1 MYLTEP
7 RLTDIVKKQ
16 FLHKFNAYTGVFN
29 SLLVMQLIG
38 IFFGFGTGGGGS
50 GDGNT
55 LIIDYS
61 FSTGDMPVIFTLL
74 WAFSM
79 GILVTTLA
87 YRNDAFSLVSNRLS
101 HNISSFLFLL
111 FASVIAGI
119 LATLAGSIIKF
130 ISSFQSYLFFTDTS
144 GLFSSPT
151 DFFIRILTS
160 VLYTALFA
168 SLGYVVGSFIQRSK
182 FVLPLLI
189 TAIFAFPLLRLNIGG
204 LDLIAKIVA
213 FFGTETSLLL
223 FLMKIIVTVS
233 ILFAISIGVTTKTE
247 VRK

>member
-7 RLTDIVKKQ
+7 QLTDIVKKQ
-16 FLHKFNAYTGVFN
+16 FLHKLKAYIGVFS

-38 IFFGFGTGGGGS
+38 IILGFGTGSGGS
-50 GDGNT
+50 SSGGALTVN
-55 LIIDYS
+55 YS
-61 FSTGDMPVIFTLL
+61 FLTGDVPVIFTLL
-74 WAFSM
+74 WAFSI

-87 YRNDAFSLVSNRLS
+87 YRNDAFSFVSNRLS

-111 FASVIAGI
+111 FASVIAGT

-130 ISSFQSYLFFTDTS
+130 ISSFQSNPLFAETS
-144 GLFSSPT
+144 VLSSSPA
-151 DFFIRILTS
+151 DFFIMTLTS
-160 VLYTALFA
+160 VLYTVLLA

-182 FVLPLLI
+182 FVLPILI
-189 TAIFAFPLLRLNIGG
+189 AAIFVIPLLQLNTGG
-204 LDLIAKIVA
+204 QDMIANIVA

-223 FLMKIIVTVS
+223 FLIKIIVTIS
-233 ILFAISIGVTTKTE
+233 LFFAISIGVTTKTE

>member
-7 RLTDIVKKQ
+7 LLTDVVKKQ
-16 FLHKFNAYTGVFN
+16 FLHKLKAYTGVFN

-38 IFFGFGTGGGGS
+38 IILGFGTSSGGS
-50 GDGNT
+50 SSGGT
-55 LIIDYS
+55 LTVNYS
-61 FSTGDMPVIFTLL
+61 FLTGDVPVIFTLL

-87 YRNDAFSLVSNRLS
+87 YRNDAFSFVSNRLS

-111 FASVIAGI
+111 FASVIAGT
-119 LATLAGSIIKF
+119 LATLAGSIIKL
-130 ISSFQSYLFFTDTS
+130 ISSFQSDPLFAETS
-144 GLFSSPT
+144 GLFSSPA
-151 DFFIRILTS
+151 DFFIMTSTS

-168 SLGYVVGSFIQRSK
+168 SMGYVVGSFIQRSK

-189 TAIFAFPLLRLNIGG
+189 AAIFVIPLLQLNMRGQ
-204 LDLIAKIVA
+204 DLIANSVA

-223 FLMKIIVTVS
+223 FLLKIIVTIS

>member
-7 RLTDIVKKQ
+7 QLTDIVKKQ
-16 FLHKFNAYTGVFN
+16 FFHKLKAYIGVFS

-38 IFFGFGTGGGGS
+38 IVLGFGTGSGGS
-50 GDGNT
+50 SSGGT
-55 LIIDYS
+55 LTVNYS
-61 FSTGDMPVIFTLL
+61 FLTGDMPVIFTLL

-87 YRNDAFSLVSNRLS
+87 YRNDAFSFVSNRLS
-101 HNISSFLFLL
+101 HNISSILFLL
-111 FASVIAGI
+111 FASVIAGT

-130 ISSFQSYLFFTDTS
+130 ISSFQSNPLFAEAS
-144 GLFSSPT
+144 GLFSSPA
-151 DFFIRILTS
+151 DFFIMILTS
-160 VLYTALFA
+160 VLYTVLFA

-189 TAIFAFPLLRLNIGG
+189 AAIFVIPLLQLNTGG
-204 LDLIAKIVA
+204 QDLIANIVA

-223 FLMKIIVTVS
+223 FLIKIIVTIS

>member
-7 RLTDIVKKQ
+7 SLNDIVKKQ
-16 FLHKFNAYTGVFN
+16 FLHKLNAYTGVFS

-38 IFFGFGTGGGGS
+38 IFLGFGTGSGGS
-50 GDGNT
+50 TSGGT
-55 LIIDYS
+55 LTVDYS
-61 FSTGDMPVIFTLL
+61 SSTGDMPVVFTLL

-87 YRNDAFSLVSNRLS
+87 YRNDAFSFVSNRLS

-111 FASVIAGI
+111 FASVIAGT

-130 ISSFQSYLFFTDTS
+130 ISLFQSNPLFTETS
-144 GLFSSPT
+144 GLFSSPI
-151 DFFIRILTS
+151 DFFTMVLTS
-160 VLYTALFA
+160 VLYTVLFA
-168 SLGYVVGSFIQRSK
+168 SLGYVVGSFIQLSK

-189 TAIFAFPLLRLNIGG
+189 AAIVVIPLLQLNIGG
-204 LDLIAKIVA
+204 LDLIASIVS
-213 FFGTETSLLL
+213 FFGTETSLLF
-223 FLMKIIVTVS
+223 FLLKIIVTV
-233 ILFAISIGVTTKTE
+233 IMLFAISIGVTTKTE

>member
-16 FLHKFNAYTGVFN
+16 FLHKLNAYTGVFS

-38 IFFGFGTGGGGS
+38 IFLGFGTGGGGS
-50 GDGNT
+50 SSGGT
-55 LIIDYS
+55 VTVDYS
-61 FSTGDMPVIFTLL
+61 FSTGDTPVFFTLL

-87 YRNDAFSLVSNRLS
+87 YRNDAFSFISNRLS
-101 HNISSFLFLL
+101 HNISSLLFLL
-111 FASVIAGI
+111 FASVIAGT

-130 ISSFQSYLFFTDTS
+130 SSLLQSNLIFTETS
-144 GLFSSPT
+144 TLFSSPT
-151 DFFIRILTS
+151 DFFIRVLTS
-160 VLYTALFA
+160 ILYTVLFA

-189 TAIFAFPLLRLNIGG
+189 VVIIVIPLLQLNMGG